1 MPVYLHKVPFF
12 IFHRFST
19 EDSNLYG
26 IYTESLYFN
35 VPVHGDVSGAK
46 FQDVF
51 FNGQGF
57 CRSMGNMKQSGC
69 SC

>member
-19 EDSNLYG
+19 KDSNLYG
-26 IYTESLYFN
+26 IYTEGLYFN
-35 VPVHGDVSGAK
+35 VPVHGGISGAK

-51 FNGQGF
+51 FNG
-57 CRSMGNMKQSGC
+57 
-69 SC
+69 